1 MLKSHPSKVKQAFTL
16 VELLVVIAIIGVL
29 VALLLPAVQ
38 SARESARRSQCTNN
52 LKQATLGMHNY
63 ADTYNSSF
71 PVGEYGCCWGTWM
84 VALLPYVEQKAMYD
98 QYEYFGSIQNAAGNN
113 YAQTDTNTRYIGP
126 KNLLVTTK
134 QLKAFTCPSDQPAL
148 NKGARSQIT
157 FHNYVA
163 NHGNTSVTRQ
173 LTFGTTSTGQP
184 NQFNGAPF
192 IYVTSAT
199 DKPQVVRMA
208 EVVDGL
214 SNTLAFSETV
224 QGQQGDLRG
233 FTWWYG
239 AAHFETYLTP
249 NTNQPDALQ
258 MAGYCVTANRLN
270 PPCIAPPTTANPEM
284 NAARSRH
291 PNGVQ
296 ASMCDGSVRFVSK
309 NVFLDTWR
317 GLGTN
322 LGGESL
328 TEF

>member
-1 MLKSHPSKVKQAFTL
+1 MSKFNPSNVNPSKVKQAFTL

-52 LKQATLGMHNY
+52 IKQATLAMHNY
-63 ADTYNSSF
+63 TDTYSGSF

-84 VALLPYVEQKAMYD
+84 VGLLPYVEQKALFD
-98 QYEYFGSIQNAAGNN
+98 QYRYFGAMNN
-113 YAQTDTNTRYIGP
+113 PDLNTRYGGSF
-126 KNLLVTTK
+126 NLPVTTI
-134 QLKAFTCPSDQPAL
+134 QLKAFTCPSDQKSL
-148 NKGARSQIT
+148 DKGARSQIT
-157 FHNYVA
+157 YHNYVA
-163 NHGNTSVTRQ
+163 NHGNTTVRRQ
-173 LTFGTTSTGQP
+173 ASFGTTSTGQP

-192 IYVTSAT
+192 IHVDSTA

-249 NTNQPDALQ
+249 NSSQPDALQ
-258 MAGYCVTANRLN
+258 SQPYCQPQNRLN
-270 PPCIAPPTTANPEM
+270 PPCIGPPTTANPEM

-328 TEF
+328 TDF